1 MFGRQR
7 RQAKERGSQR
17 EGDGSAL
24 VDDRRPSRPYHWNH
38 RPHGVLR
45 APGRAC
51 HPGGW
56 VSRPVS
62 NAGAL
67 PRSHHSNCSATSSA
81 GCLRSAHSQTVATRQ
96 PAWSRSCRLRRSR
109 SVFASNFARQN
120 SGRVV
125 GVVAY
130 GQPACRCQK
139 QPCIRHTA
147 RNRRNTRSGVPG
159 SLRSCRRYR
168 SPRAWMARRRASS
181 GRVFL
186 LPIPAIMRER
196 VARSTMSAIVVP
208 ARPSE
213 EDGRQQATREIPDV
227 MQLDGTLRRHAEPD
241 WSARPRC
248 GAAAKDGA
256 AVRPDGFRAT
266 SP

>member
-1 MFGRQR
+1 ME
-7 RQAKERGSQR
+7 ERGSQR

-24 VDDRRPSRPYHWNH
+24 VDDRSPSRPYHWNY
-38 RPHGVLR
+38 RPHGVLQ
-45 APGRAC
+45 ALGRAC
-51 HPGGW
+51 HLGGS
-56 VSRPVS
+56 VNGPVS

-67 PRSHHSNCSATSSA
+67 PRSHHANCSATSVAS
-81 GCLRSAHSQTVATRQ
+81 CLRSAHSQTVATRQ

-125 GVVAY
+125 GMVVY

-139 QPCIRHTA
+139 QPCTRHTA
-147 RNRRNTRSGVPG
+147 PNRRNTRSGVPG

-168 SPRAWMARRRASS
+168 SPRAWIARRRASS
-181 GRVFL
+181 GRVLL

-213 EDGRQQATREIPDV
+213 EDGRQQATREVPDV
-227 MQLDGTLRRHAEPD
+227 MQLDGMLRRRAEPD

-248 GAAAKDGA
+248 GAAAAKDGA
-256 AVRPDGFRAT
+256 AVSCDGLGAV